1 MEELNATAT
10 MLGVF
15 VVFAL
20 ASSQISKV
28 FEKIK
33 LPLITGFI
41 LTGILTGPFALKM
54 IPLESTVKLNFINE
68 LSLAFIAFAA
78 GAELYLREIRGQL
91 KSIAWNTTSQ
101 VVFTFLAGS
110 FGVYYLADSIP
121 FMNGMEH
128 MEKVAVSI
136 LSATIFVASS
146 PSSKIAVINELRA
159 KGPFTK
165 TAIGVTVTKDIVVI
179 ILFTICFALSKSFI
193 KNEPFEIQA
202 ILFLLCELAVSVGL
216 GWVLGKI
223 IEVVFRLRTRQT
235 IKTIMLIL
243 LGYGIYALANQVSHY
258 SLATIGHEFYL
269 EPLLICIV
277 ASFLVTNYSTVR
289 PEFQKVLHETGP
301 VIYVIFFT
309 LTGASLSIDILIKV
323 YAIAFVLFGLRLGG
337 MMLGSFAGGFIARDP
352 KQFIKLGWIP
362 FITQAGVGLGL
373 ATLIAN
379 EYPDWGAEFSTLMI
393 ASIVIT
399 QIVGPPAFKYAVH
412 AVKESHQRA
421 KLHEFD
427 GIRDV
432 IIFGFESQSIAL
444 ARQLQSKGWVAKIA
458 TSRNADTLKQ
468 SIPTDL
474 EIIHIDGHNLKTLQA
489 LEAKKAEA
497 IVLLLSDKENLNL
510 CTLIY
515 EHIGTKEVI
524 VRLHERHFFDKFHEL
539 GALIVDPSTAMVG
552 LMDHLVRSPNATSLL
567 LGNENNQDTVDLE
580 VLDEDLAGMALRDLR
595 FPSDIIILSIMRKEQ
610 MIISHGYTRLRL
622 GDVVTIVGSTDS
634 LEKMTLMFDKV

>member
-1 MEELNATAT
+1 M
-10 MLGVF
+10 
-15 VVFAL
+15 
-20 ASSQISKV
+20 
-28 FEKIK
+28 
-33 LPLITGFI
+33 
-41 LTGILTGPFALKM
+41 
-54 IPLESTVKLNFINE
+54 
-68 LSLAFIAFAA
+68 
-78 GAELYLREIRGQL
+78 
-91 KSIAWNTTSQ
+91 
-101 VVFTFLAGS
+101 
-110 FGVYYLADSIP
+110 
-121 FMNGMEH
+121 
-128 MEKVAVSI
+128 
-136 LSATIFVASS
+136 
-146 PSSKIAVINELRA
+146 
-159 KGPFTK
+159 
-165 TAIGVTVTKDIVVI
+165 TKDIVVI

-622 GDVVTIVGSTDS
+622 GDVVTIVGSKDS